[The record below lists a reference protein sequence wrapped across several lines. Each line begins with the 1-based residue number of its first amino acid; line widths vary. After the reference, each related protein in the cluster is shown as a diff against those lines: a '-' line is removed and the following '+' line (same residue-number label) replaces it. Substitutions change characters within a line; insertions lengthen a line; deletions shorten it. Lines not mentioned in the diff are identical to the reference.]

1 MIGTTFLAGEA
12 LRIGALWALNVVV
25 IGAADRVARKAPL
38 GPEGARKLVHITAG
52 LLAIPLPWVLRSD
65 VSMAVLAAGGLAG
78 LVGCRRLGLLR
89 SVETVERSS
98 AGDLFFPIGIALLFM
113 VGRDDPTLYLIGLS
127 YLVASD
133 AAAALVGRRY
143 GRSPY
148 AVEREQKSVEGSVT
162 FFVVSFLA
170 AHLILLLGTG
180 TPRVTSV
187 LVATQL
193 ALLATCFEAISL
205 RGNDNVLV
213 PLVTCL
219 IAQRLLRLPSAV
231 LARDLL
237 VQVGLGALVA
247 VATLRWRFAGVSGAI
262 TLALFLYGAYA
273 LGGLLWVAAPLM
285 VTAAYVGLRALRW
298 HGHAPSDAHHQV
310 AAVFYVTVVGA
321 GLYLWAATASALGV
335 AGPGVGLREVLLGPY
350 LGTSAAQLALLLY
363 TLWRPWDAPLEA
375 LDPGVLPALVAT
387 AIVAPLALFAPD
399 RTLAALLWTA
409 VTPAV
414 ALQVYRSVRGSA
426 AWPRAVPWNSRLQA
440 LAVAVALVGL
450 APLHLVLFTP

>member
-1 MIGTTFLAGEA
+1 
-12 LRIGALWALNVVV
+12 
-25 IGAADRVARKAPL
+25 
-38 GPEGARKLVHITAG
+38 
-52 LLAIPLPWVLRSD
+52 
-65 VSMAVLAAGGLAG
+65 
-78 LVGCRRLGLLR
+78 
-89 SVETVERSS
+89 
-98 AGDLFFPIGIALLFM
+98 
-113 VGRDDPTLYLIGLS
+113 
-127 YLVASD
+127 
-133 AAAALVGRRY
+133 
-143 GRSPY
+143 
-148 AVEREQKSVEGSVT
+148 
-162 FFVVSFLA
+162 
-170 AHLILLLGTG
+170 
-180 TPRVTSV
+180 
-187 LVATQL
+187 
-193 ALLATCFEAISL
+193 
-205 RGNDNVLV
+205 
-213 PLVTCL
+213 LVTCL